1 MVLTLLAAIFVF
13 GLLVLVHEL
22 GHFVTAK
29 LTGMRVR
36 EFAIGFGPQ
45 IGSVQKGETIYS
57 LRVVP
62 LGGYNDIAGMDPED
76 TEAGDH
82 GFSTKSVPARMLVI
96 LAGSF
101 MNVILPLVLFF
112 GIFFFSGVHTPN
124 PEPVLGKV
132 LPGKP
137 AAVAGLQ
144 QGDRVISIDGKPVA
158 TWKDF
163 VSTVAA
169 ADGQTELSV
178 TVERDGQTLTTGIT
192 PSYDPTTKRSLVGV
206 MNDSLVTHPGLVES
220 WNLALDSTWHVIR
233 MMVDGLYRIVLEL
246 SGENLA
252 GPVGIAQMAGEAA
265 EMGLVPLL
273 NFAALLSL
281 NLAVINMFPLPGLDG
296 GHFLGLCFEAVRG
309 RALSPKSL
317 QIAQGVGV
325 ALILLLMIYVTRN
338 DVIRALHL

>member
-45 IGSVQKGETIYS
+45 IGSVQKGETLYS

-76 TEAGDH
+76 QEAGDR

-101 MNVILPLVLFF
+101 MNVILPILLFF

-137 AAVAGLQ
+137 AAVAGLEE
-144 QGDRVISIDGKPVA
+144 GDRILSIDGRTIS

-169 ADGQTELSV
+169 ADGQTELAV
-178 TVERDGQTLTTGIT
+178 TVERDGQTLTKGVT
-192 PSYDPTTKRSLVGV
+192 PSYDSTAKHALVGV
-206 MNDSLVTHPGLVES
+206 MNDAIITHPGLVES
-220 WNLALDSTWHVIR
+220 WHLAVESTWRVIR
-233 MMVDGLYRIVLEL
+233 LMVDALYRIVLEL

-309 RALSPKSL
+309 RALSPKAL
-317 QIAQGVGV
+317 QVAQSIGV
-325 ALILLLMIYVTRN
+325 ALLLLLMIYVTRN
-338 DVIRALHL
+338 DIFRALHL